1 MAAEKTTSRQRK
13 LKVFRTP
20 VGFHDAYVAAP
31 SQKAALE
38 AWGADS
44 NLFAQGVAEQV
55 SDPDLIA
62 EPLARPGA
70 VIRRLRGS
78 REQQIEAL
86 GRTAT
91 SKLRASKPQ
100 GAPSATPKRP
110 AKPSRAD
117 LSEAEERLSA
127 AEAEHRRQMRDL
139 QSRERKLT
147 AERRALERAQR
158 EDRKRLKAGISEAR
172 EQFQRA
178 LAEWKKG

>member
-1 MAAEKTTSRQRK
+1 MAAEKTTSRKQR

-44 NLFAQGVAEQV
+44 NLFTQGVAEQV

-78 REQQIEAL
+78 REQQIAAL

-91 SKLRASKPQ
+91 SKLRA
-100 GAPSATPKRP
+100 ARPSAAPRRP
-110 AKPSRAD
+110 AKPSRAE
-117 LSEAEERLSA
+117 LSGAEQRLSA
-127 AEAEHRRQMRDL
+127 AESEHRRQIREL
-139 QSRERKLT
+139 ESRERDLA

-158 EDRKRLKAGISEAR
+158 EDRKRLEARISEAR
-172 EQFQRA
+172 EQYQRA